1 MLFKL
6 RNSSVR
12 EAQREQRSVT
22 RWYSSSLWATATK
35 YVLIATPTCLVV
47 AGGWT
52 TDRPSLLQAV
62 AASVPREYTSGYCQ
76 HVSRWLAATISSSLL
91 PKRKPWEWPQQHDR
105 VKLLACASC
114 KQVPSN
120 ALTLAR
126 VRVLTA
132 HQNVPAHSAF
142 PLEKVWSRCQ
152 HRRGQLQDFT
162 HFRHFVQLSCSV
174 DSSGSDDMIT
184 NFLQL

>member
-1 MLFKL
+1 MRARAL
-6 RNSSVR
+6 RRRGHFSHNHLETHTHTCWR
-12 EAQREQRSVT
+12 N
-22 RWYSSSLWATATK
+22 TATHALC
-35 YVLIATPTCLVV
+35 VRACTRSTCLVV

-174 DSSGSDDMIT
+174 DSSGSGDMIT

>member
-1 MLFKL
+1 MRARAL
-6 RNSSVR
+6 RRRGHFSHNHLETHTHTCWR
-12 EAQREQRSVT
+12 N
-22 RWYSSSLWATATK
+22 TATHALC
-35 YVLIATPTCLVV
+35 VRACTRSTCLVV

-91 PKRKPWEWPQQHDR
+91 PKRKPWEWPR
-105 VKLLACASC
+105 
-114 KQVPSN
+114 
-120 ALTLAR
+120 AR
-126 VRVLTA
+126 S
-132 HQNVPAHSAF
+132 HAF
-142 PLEKVWSRCQ
+142 PLEKVWSHCQ
-152 HRRGQLQDFT
+152 HRRGQLHDFT

-174 DSSGSDDMIT
+174 DSSGSGDMIT